1 MGTALATR
9 LGLGLLLLAILFP
22 TQTGGDNGTTT
33 ASPSNNNSSLT
44 SVPLS
49 TLNSTTPKSHGNT
62 LQSTTGLFILSISLL
77 YVC

>member
-1 MGTALATR
+1 MGTALAAR
-9 LGLGLLLLAILFP
+9 LGLGLLLLALLLP
-22 TQTGGDNGTTT
+22 ATQTGAGNVTT
-33 ASPSNNNSSLT
+33 SPPETNSSST

-49 TLNSTTPKSHGNT
+49 TLNNTTRGHGNS